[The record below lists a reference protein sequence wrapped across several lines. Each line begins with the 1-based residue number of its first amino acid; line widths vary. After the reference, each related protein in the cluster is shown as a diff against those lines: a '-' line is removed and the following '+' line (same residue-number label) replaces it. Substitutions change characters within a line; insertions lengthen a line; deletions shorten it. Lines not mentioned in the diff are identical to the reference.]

1 MTHRQYS
8 AEDAPT
14 SMSYTN
20 YKTLVHNYGVELI
33 GWTEV
38 TVCNPGT
45 IQTAASLNRLVY
57 ALRNGDCYWA
67 PLSADAWEEVKAARQ
82 AEVET
87 GRVKKRKRRS
97 DAGVSKKKKKAATQ
111 VKSAARVHDSD
122 DEDDARSS
130 DSSGSG

>member
-20 YKTLVHNYGVELI
+20 YKTLVHNYSVELI

-45 IQTAASLNRLVY
+45 IQTATSLNRLVY
-57 ALRNGDCYWA
+57 ALRNSDCYWA
-67 PLSADAWEEVKAARQ
+67 LLSADAWEEAKAAQQ
-82 AEVET
+82 AEVEM
-87 GRVKKRKRRS
+87 GKVKKRKHRS
-97 DAGVSKKKKKAATQ
+97 DAGVLKKKMKVATQ
-111 VKSAARVHDSD
+111 VKSTA
-122 DEDDARSS
+122 
-130 DSSGSG
+130 

>member
-1 MTHRQYS
+1 MTHHQYS
-8 AEDAPT
+8 AENAPT

-38 TVCNPGT
+38 TVCIPGT

-57 ALRNGDCYWA
+57 ALRNGNCYWA
-67 PLSADAWEEVKAARQ
+67 PLSTDAWEEAKAAQQ

-87 GRVKKRKRRS
+87 GKVKKRKCRS
-97 DAGVSKKKKKAATQ
+97 DAGVSKKKMK
-111 VKSAARVHDSD
+111 VKSTAQVHDSD
-122 DEDDARSS
+122 NDEDDGCSL
-130 DSSGSG
+130 DSSRCG